1 MPNRFQE
8 CSLSGVRRR
17 IIALAGVVAFVVF
30 VPRTGEAGSITR
42 NQLDV
47 VTLKSFSSG
56 QDVEGSLLVGTNV
69 VGSTWQASSNPSTS
83 ASTPTV
89 IVGGSFAGTVHVEQ
103 GSLLISGPA
112 NLTSGS

>member
-1 MPNRFQE
+1 M
-8 CSLSGVRRR
+8 SAVRKRV
-17 IIALAGVVAFVVF
+17 IALAGVVAFVVF
-30 VPRTGEAGSITR
+30 VPRTGEAGSTTW

-56 QDVEGSLLVGTNV
+56 QDVEGPLLVGTNV
-69 VGSTWQASSNPSTS
+69 VGSTWQASSNQNTS

-89 IVGGSFAGTVHVEQ
+89 IVGGSFAGTDHVEQ